1 MAFGKIA
8 VARQKQK
15 PAAPQQK
22 EPVVRVKKPAP
33 VYEKGSSV
41 MEILL
46 VAPTREEALDYLCG
60 VYFNLV
66 QAVSGSQL
74 TAYTRE
80 FATINQLSERKQNLE
95 EAILKP
101 VGREFVR
108 RAAEEELPLEQ
119 CTIILAQSGN
129 TALSLDLHFTWASPR
144 EAGGRQADVV
154 FALLNCSEGQEKA
167 AGCMQAV
174 RSAAAGRPV
183 FWILTNFEQKSL
195 FWTSDGDGAP
205 KTQLRSSLREL
216 LGVSCGSWEHAAYA
230 QVYGGLEFIRRD
242 GGNAVV
248 QTTQRCRE
256 YMPVACHIP
265 VFAAV
270 DALRRYRVS
279 QDETA
284 VPDATLEKLWLL
296 MKVQCERIR
305 GWYDG
310 NNANGGSGK

>member
-8 VARQKQK
+8 VISQSRK
-15 PAAPQQK
+15 PAAPRQK
-22 EPVVRVKKPAP
+22 EPVVQVKKPVP

-46 VAPTREEALDYLCG
+46 IAPTCEEALDFLCG

-80 FATINQLSERKQNLE
+80 FPTINNLSERKQTLE
-95 EAILKP
+95 ESILKP

-108 RAAEEELPLEQ
+108 RASEDALPLDQ
-119 CTIILAQSGN
+119 CTITLAQSGN
-129 TALSLDLHFTWASPR
+129 PALSLDLHFTWASPR

-154 FALLNCSEGQEKA
+154 FALLNCSEDQEQA
-167 AGCMQAV
+167 ALSIQAA
-174 RSAAAGRPV
+174 RSAASGRPV
-183 FWILTNFEQKSL
+183 FWILTYFEQKSL
-195 FWTSDGDGAP
+195 FWAADLDNLPNA
-205 KTQLRSSLREL
+205 QLRGSLREL
-216 LGVSCGSWEHAAYA
+216 LGVSCGSWEYAAYA
-230 QVYGGLEFIRRD
+230 QVYGGMEFVRRD

-248 QTTQRCRE
+248 RTNQRCRE

-270 DALRRYRVS
+270 DTLRRFRAN
-279 QDETA
+279 QNENA

-296 MKVQCERIR
+296 MKVHCDRIR
-305 GWYDG
+305 SWYDG
-310 NNANGGSGK
+310 NNAKGGSGK

>member
-8 VARQKQK
+8 VVSQKKK

-22 EPVVRVKKPAP
+22 EPVVQVRKPVP

-46 VAPTREEALDYLCG
+46 IAPTREEAQDFLCG

-80 FATINQLSERKQNLE
+80 FSTVNNLSERKQNLE

-101 VGREFVR
+101 VGKEFIR
-108 RAAEEELPLEQ
+108 RAAEDELPMDQ
-119 CTIILAQSGN
+119 CSITLAQSGN

-144 EAGGRQADVV
+144 EAAGRQADVV
-154 FALLNCSEGQEKA
+154 FALLNCAESQEKA
-167 AGCMQAV
+167 ADYMQAA
-174 RSAAAGRPV
+174 RNAASGCPV
-183 FWILTNFEQKSL
+183 FWILTNFEQKNL
-195 FWTSDGDGAP
+195 FWASDGDNAP

-216 LGVSCGSWEHAAYA
+216 LGVSCGSWEYAAYA
-230 QVYGGLEFIRRD
+230 QIYGGLEFVRRD

-270 DALRRYRVS
+270 DALRRFRVS
-279 QDETA
+279 QDENA

-296 MKVQCERIR
+296 MKVQCDRIR